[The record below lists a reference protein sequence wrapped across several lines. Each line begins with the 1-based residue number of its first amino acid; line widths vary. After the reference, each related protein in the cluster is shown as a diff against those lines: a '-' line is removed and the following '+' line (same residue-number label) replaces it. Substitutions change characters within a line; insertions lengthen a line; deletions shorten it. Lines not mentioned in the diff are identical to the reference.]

1 MSKEDLDIQATGR
14 LIGIARKWYDQMLEG
29 QIPSIA
35 LPTRTKQNIEYDD
48 TSEVWKYGV
57 GVLVA
62 HGLTAFTSVVAMG
75 CGGSAL
81 TSSVDSS
88 GL

>member
-35 LPTRTKQNIEYDD
+35 LPTRTKQNIEYESGNMA
-48 TSEVWKYGV
+48 TGRVSAQRVQPR
-57 GVLVA
+57 A
-62 HGLTAFTSVVAMG
+62 HST
-75 CGGSAL
+75 C
-81 TSSVDSS
+81 
-88 GL
+88 